1 MTLEQLYNETEK
13 DLAPLN
19 KELLEV
25 EASNQASLHD
35 KYLKLFIQS
44 GAEYRMIKQKYD
56 YLLLQKRHYYLGK
69 GTKEDYEK
77 KPFDLNVIKSDLD
90 FYLNA
95 DEDLQE
101 IQTKLDYHK
110 LKIDFLEKTLSAIRS
125 RGYDIKS
132 AIDWIKFKN
141 GL

>member
-1 MTLEQLYNETEK
+1 MTLEELYSETEK
-13 DLAPLN
+13 DLSPLN

-25 EASNQASLHD
+25 EASQQASLHD
-35 KYLKLFIQS
+35 KYLKFFIDA
-44 GAEYRMIKQKYD
+44 GAEYVVIKQRYD
-56 YLLLQKRHYYLGK
+56 YILLIKRHFYLGK
-69 GTKEDYEK
+69 GSEEEYREN
-77 KPFDLNVIKSDLD
+77 PFDLKVLKGDLD

-95 DEDLQE
+95 DQDLQE
-101 IQTKLDYHK
+101 YKTKLEYHK
-110 LKIDFLEKTLSAIRS
+110 LKIDFLEKTLSAIKS